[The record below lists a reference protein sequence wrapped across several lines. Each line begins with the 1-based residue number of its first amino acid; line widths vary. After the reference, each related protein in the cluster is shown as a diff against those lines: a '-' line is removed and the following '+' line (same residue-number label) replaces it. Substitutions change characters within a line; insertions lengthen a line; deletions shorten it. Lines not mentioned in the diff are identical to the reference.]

1 MLKLEQGKADY
12 ALNRYRSRQFVGQ
25 SLQVL
30 LQPVVSSS
38 VSAVV
43 VSPVGAR
50 ASRTE
55 PQGPLISLTGSR
67 GGHPLCCCQFL
78 CMKR

>member
-1 MLKLEQGKADY
+1 MGKTITVTKTPRRNTYNVGMLKLEQGKGCH
-12 ALNRYRSRQFVGQ
+12 ALGRYRSRQFVGQ

-30 LQPVVSSS
+30 FQPVVSSS

-55 PQGPLISLTGSR
+55 PQGLL
-67 GGHPLCCCQFL
+67 
-78 CMKR
+78 

>member
-1 MLKLEQGKADY
+1 MGKMITVTKTSRRNTYNVGMLKFEQGKADH
-12 ALNRYRSRQFVGQ
+12 ALSRYHSRQFVGP

-30 LQPVVSSS
+30 FQPVVSSS
-38 VSAVV
+38 VSAAV

-55 PQGPLISLTGSR
+55 PQG
-67 GGHPLCCCQFL
+67 FL
-78 CMKR
+78 